1 MACALTSHLVS
12 GTPEL
17 QFAIDELPTS
27 ECVATVVHVVQ
38 SEPSAA
44 DRGLEVL
51 AALADDE
58 AKYWREP
65 PGLELA
71 LGRLLDHVA
80 SYEGRPPPADGRAQL
95 AAVERLLAR
104 CATAP
109 PSSGASSTRTPPR
122 RAATPRPPSGS
133 STPSSSCTC
142 TSGC

>member
-51 AALADDE
+51 AAAS
-58 AKYWREP
+58 
-65 PGLELA
+65 A
-71 LGRLLDHVA
+71 LRLLH
-80 SYEGRPPPADGRAQL
+80 
-95 AAVERLLAR
+95 AVEQLHVYEWLLTQHPERLHAQME
-104 CATAP
+104 AA
-109 PSSGASSTRTPPR
+109 STR
-122 RAATPRPPSGS
+122 G
-133 STPSSSCTC
+133 
-142 TSGC
+142 G

>member
-51 AALADDE
+51 AAAS
-58 AKYWREP
+58 
-65 PGLELA
+65 A
-71 LGRLLDHVA
+71 LRLLH
-80 SYEGRPPPADGRAQL
+80 
-95 AAVERLLAR
+95 AVEQLSRWRGVERVANFDSTQVLKSSKR
-104 CATAP
+104 MI
-109 PSSGASSTRTPPR
+109 PS
-122 RAATPRPPSGS
+122 RAII
-133 STPSSSCTC
+133 
-142 TSGC
+142 

>member
-1 MACALTSHLVS
+1 MTDALTSHLVF

-17 QFAIDELPTS
+17 QFAIDEVPTA
-27 ECVATVVHVVQ
+27 EAVATVVHVVQ

-58 AKYWREP
+58 AKYWRDP

-80 SYEGRPPPADGRAQL
+80 AYEGRPPPARAQL
-95 AAVERLLAR
+95 AAVERPRALRDVGSAR
-104 CATAP
+104 
-109 PSSGASSTRTPPR
+109 TRCR
-122 RAATPRPPSGS
+122 RPARW
-133 STPSSSCTC
+133 
-142 TSGC
+142 